1 MRVYV
6 IIMALVAIFFVSKG
20 SNNPSGY
27 DFGKEISS
35 QELNNHLKV
44 IASDELKG
52 RNTGSRGQQLA
63 AEYITNHFSDLG
75 LSKIVESPIG
85 KSYFQNIDLQKARL
99 NDVQISFDG
108 FKCNFMKDFYCYSIY
123 RDSTINL
130 ETEFIGYG
138 IESEKINE
146 QSNKNLEGKVAIA
159 LWGEPQIND
168 STYFLSGNETPSIWS
183 GRYGWLKKARLAK
196 KMGAVEIIFLLPDS
210 LFADY
215 LVEKRNYIFSEKL
228 LLPEN
233 RDLNMSSRY
242 GGIFMPESLFEKI
255 STSKNKDLNNYKN
268 KILSNEIL
276 TIKTAKHVK
285 IKTQYE
291 LEDVIASNVLG
302 FLKGSDSASGTVVL
316 TAHYDHIGYDE
327 EGIFNGADDDGSGTV
342 TLMEIAESFAI
353 ARDNGIVPKKN
364 VLFMAVTGE
373 EKGLLGSKYF
383 TDYDP
388 VIPLKDIVC
397 NVNIDMVGRIDDD
410 HKNNENYIYTIGSG
424 RLSSQLKKLH
434 ERVNKKTE
442 KLDLDFEYDRLDDP
456 NNFYKRSDH
465 YNFAKNDIPVIFYFN
480 GSHDDYHQRS
490 DTVEK
495 IRFDVME
502 KRARLIY
509 YTSWEIANIDGRFE
523 LDQKQLEEETE

>member
-1 MRVYV
+1 
-6 IIMALVAIFFVSKG
+6 MAFVAIFFVSKG

-35 QELNNHLKV
+35 QELNKHLKV

-63 AEYITNHFSDLG
+63 AEYITNHFSELG
-75 LSKIVESPIG
+75 LLKIVESPIG
-85 KSYFQNIDLQKARL
+85 KSYYQNIDLQKARL
-99 NDVQISFDG
+99 KNIQLSFDE
-108 FKCNFMKDFYCYSIY
+108 FNLNFMNDFYCYSIY
-123 RDSTINL
+123 RDSAINL

-146 QSNKNLEGKVAIA
+146 VYEKDLEGKLAIA
-159 LWGEPQIND
+159 LWGEPQFEDN
-168 STYFLSGNETPSIWS
+168 TYLLSGNETPSIWS
-183 GRYGWLKKARLAK
+183 GRYGWLKKARRAK
-196 KMGAVEIIFLLPDS
+196 KLGAVEVLFLLPDS
-210 LFADY
+210 LFDDY
-215 LVEKRNYIFSEKL
+215 LVEKRNYIFSDKL

-233 RDLNMSSRY
+233 RDLNLSSKY

-255 STSKNKDLNNYKN
+255 SNSKNEDLNNYKS
-268 KILSNEIL
+268 KILSEEIL
-276 TIKTAKHVK
+276 SVETAKNVK
-285 IKTQYE
+285 IKSEYE
-291 LEDVIASNVLG
+291 LDDIIASNVLG

-342 TLMEIAESFAI
+342 TLMEIAESFAL
-353 ARDNGIVPKKN
+353 ARDNGILPKKN
-364 VLFMAVTGE
+364 ILFMAVTGE

-388 VIPLKDIVC
+388 VIPLKDIIC
-397 NVNIDMVGRIDDD
+397 NVNIDMVGRVDDD
-410 HKNNENYIYTIGSG
+410 HKDNENYIYTIGSG

-434 ERVNKKTE
+434 EQVNKKTE
-442 KLDLDFEYDRLDDP
+442 KLELDFEYDRLDDP

-465 YNFAKNDIPVIFYFN
+465 YNFAKNDIPVVFYFN
-480 GSHDDYHQRS
+480 GSHDDYHQRT

-495 IRFDVME
+495 IRFDIME

-523 LDQKQLEEETE
+523 LDQQGSEEEAE